1 MKNFKNFYAKVDKI
15 AKEKATKSTKGTPK
29 GLLNRSTESAKK
41 PEADSED
48 VFNKVATYIAA
59 IRKQK
64 EELMNAK
71 P

>member
-15 AKEKATKSTKGTPK
+15 AKEKATKSTKETSK

-41 PEADSED
+41 PEAGSED

-64 EELMNAK
+64 EELMNARS
-71 P
+71 

>member
-15 AKEKATKSTKGTPK
+15 AKEKATKSTKETSK
-29 GLLNRSTESAKK
+29 GLLNRSTESTKK
-41 PEADSED
+41 PEAGSED

-64 EELMNAK
+64 EELMNARS
-71 P
+71 